1 MPLKR
6 TFQIQYFK
14 WKEIP
19 HSLNCNENGYKLW
32 MQWDRLGGQAL
43 VMIGEWWS
51 RQPLTT
57 HNYLSTQTISKP
69 LRRKLV
75 PIPLTVSGVGNFLY
89 PKRLKIPSLF
99 VNAHFST
106 SRLHRISVCVTYIPK
121 CRMCCC
127 LLWSF
132 VLYLFRIFMYKLL
145 SRDNGHLIGNDPVRV
160 RKENDAWC
168 KKS

>member
-89 PKRLKIPSLF
+89 PKRLKIPRLF

-106 SRLHRISVCVTYIPK
+106 SRLHRIIVCVTYISQNAG
-121 CRMCCC
+121 CVAVYCGR
-127 LLWSF
+127 LF
-132 VLYLFRIFMYKLL
+132 FIYFIYLCVNY
-145 SRDNGHLIGNDPVRV
+145 
-160 RKENDAWC
+160 
-168 KKS
+168 